1 MWGGEIRVMPLVVLG
16 ITFLI
21 LFVLVEGGIRFDK
34 YRNQARRH
42 PLTHGLLRGPGNAL
56 REKVDNLKLD
66 LMGQL
71 MMLLMMPMLLY
82 AFYVSEMAARKSSSG
97 LPEAIYGS
105 IAICAVIYTGYRIT
119 RLRAQIRQNRLG
131 LDCEV
136 AVGQELNS
144 LMANGFYVYHD
155 FPAENFNIDH
165 IVIGPTGVFAVET
178 KGRSKRMT
186 GNGRNDAKV
195 VFDGR
200 CLLFPQSA
208 EVRPL
213 EQARLQA
220 QWLSN
225 WLNKAAG
232 EQVQAVP
239 TLVIPGWFVS
249 REGKSDVIVFNGK
262 NPSSFFFKHRP
273 TILDQGQIA
282 RIRHQVEQKCRIYV
296 IEK

>member
-1 MWGGEIRVMPLVVLG
+1 MWGGEIRIMPLVVMG
-16 ITFLI
+16 ITVLI
-21 LFVLVEGGIRFDK
+21 IFILVEGGIRLDK
-34 YRNQARRH
+34 YRNRTRRH

-56 REKVDNLKLD
+56 REKIDDLRVD

-71 MMLLMMPMLLY
+71 MMLLMMPLLLY
-82 AFYVSEMAARKSSSG
+82 AFYISELAARKSSSG
-97 LPEAIYGS
+97 LLGAIYAG
-105 IAICAVIYTGYRIT
+105 IAISFIICAVYRIR
-119 RLRAQIRQNRLG
+119 RLGAQLRKYRLG

-136 AVGQELNS
+136 AVGQELNT
-144 LMANGFYVYHD
+144 LMADGFYVYHD
-155 FPAENFNIDH
+155 FPADNFNIDH

-186 GNGRNDAKV
+186 GNGRDDAKM
-195 VFDGR
+195 VFDGKR
-200 CLLFPQSA
+200 LLFPQST
-208 EVRPL
+208 EVKPL

-232 EQVQAVP
+232 EQVQVVP
-239 TLVIPGWFVS
+239 ALVIPGWFVS

-273 TILDQGQIA
+273 AILDQGQIA
-282 RIRHQVEQKCRIYV
+282 RFCHQVEQKCRIQV